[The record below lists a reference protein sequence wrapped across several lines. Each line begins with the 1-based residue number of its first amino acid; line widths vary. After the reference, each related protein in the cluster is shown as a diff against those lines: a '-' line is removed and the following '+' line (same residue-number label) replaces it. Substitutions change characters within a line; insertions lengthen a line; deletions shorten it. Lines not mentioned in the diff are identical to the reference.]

1 MSALW
6 LCSSGADLV
15 LWDKSVLC
23 EETER
28 GALGVAIFFWKVTPG
43 VWGLGQER
51 VLNRKGDSQQGILER
66 NCLKL

>member
-6 LCSSGADLV
+6 LCSSRADLV

-43 VWGLGQER
+43 VWAK
-51 VLNRKGDSQQGILER
+51 KGF
-66 NCLKL
+66 

>member
-43 VWGLGQER
+43 AGPRKGFEQER
-51 VLNRKGDSQQGILER
+51 GFTTGHT
-66 NCLKL
+66 